1 MKRKQLSI
9 AAFYYLIIKG
19 HYGMRLE
26 TINNSYDE
34 HVDNDEQDQYCSG
47 LILENTRSI
56 KMAPNELRKTRK
68 IIQKE
73 SVEKQE

>member
-1 MKRKQLSI
+1 MILADRKFLCMAKILSH
-9 AAFYYLIIKG
+9 K
-19 HYGMRLE
+19 
-26 TINNSYDE
+26 NSYNE

-68 IIQKE
+68 II
-73 SVEKQE
+73 